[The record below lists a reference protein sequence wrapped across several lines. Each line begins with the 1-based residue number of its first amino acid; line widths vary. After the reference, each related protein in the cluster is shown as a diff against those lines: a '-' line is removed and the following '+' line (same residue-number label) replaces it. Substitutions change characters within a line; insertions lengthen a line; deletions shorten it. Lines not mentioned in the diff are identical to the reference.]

1 MRSPRPAV
9 WLALLALAVCVQ
21 RSRTYDE
28 PFERDIM
35 TYAVVGHELVLGNK
49 LYSDVLDNKPP
60 AIYATFGLAEGLTG
74 YGPAE
79 VYLVN
84 VVFSILAM
92 AGLYAGA
99 AQAHGASGGLVAAAL
114 WLLFSYD
121 LNLQA
126 NQPNTELCLN
136 ALLSVAFALAF
147 GPPRSSRAW
156 AAGLVLALASLFKP
170 VALVMVPLW
179 ASVLGLQHARRG
191 GRLPPA
197 LSRAAALGVPAAM
210 AWAALLGYFWLD
222 DRYEIFTTTM
232 FAFNRDYAGSF
243 GHNLAAALSPSRVW
257 PHALRLALPLLLLAI
272 VGLALGLV
280 KDGRAQ
286 LPVLSYFAG
295 ALVMIALPGHWW
307 AHYYQLDLPP
317 LVLGAASGLAALG
330 GLSHPWGTR
339 ARAAVLVGVFAFGLT
354 AHLRQLAL
362 DGDAASMRKYGRRF
376 IAVRESARRVSAL
389 LREGETVY
397 MYGIEP
403 GIYFYSRR
411 RPIAQALWINHL
423 TGPLR
428 VPLRHTLRRQLR
440 EVRPELIVADTRY
453 SLEWIP
459 PGLVLWIEQE
469 YERLPAEPALA
480 PFQLLVRRD
489 SALRARLTRGGTPA
503 GSL

>member
-9 WLALLALAVCVQ
+9 WLALLALAICAQ
-21 RSRTYDE
+21 RWGTRDE
-28 PFERDIM
+28 PFERDVM
-35 TYAVVGHELVLGNK
+35 TYAVVGHELVLGNR

-60 AIYATFGLAEGLTG
+60 AIYATFGLAELLVG

-84 VVFSILAM
+84 VVFSVMAM
-92 AGLYAGA
+92 AGLYAA
-99 AQAHGASGGLVAAAL
+99 AARAHGTATGLVAALL

-121 LNLQA
+121 LDLQA

-147 GPPRSSRAW
+147 ASPPASRAW

-170 VALVMVPLW
+170 VALVMAPLW
-179 ASVLGLQHARRG
+179 AGVLALPHASRG
-191 GRLPPA
+191 GRLPEA
-197 LSRAAALGVPAAM
+197 LSRAAALCVPSAL

-243 GHNLAAALSPSRVW
+243 GDNLAAALSPSRLW
-257 PHALRLALPLLLLAI
+257 PHALRLALPLLLLTI
-272 VGLALGLV
+272 VGLALGLL
-280 KDGRAQ
+280 KDWRAQ
-286 LPVLSYFAG
+286 LSLLAYFAG

-307 AHYYQLDLPP
+307 AHYYQLYLPP
-317 LVLGAASGLAALG
+317 LVLGAASGVAALG
-330 GLSHPWGTR
+330 RRPQPWGPR
-339 ARAAVLVGVFAFGLT
+339 ARAAALVGVFAFGLP

-376 IAVRESARRVSAL
+376 IAVREAARRASAL
-389 LREGETVY
+389 LREGERVY

-403 GIYFYSRR
+403 GIYFHTRR
-411 RPIAQALWINHL
+411 RPIAQALWLNHL

-428 VPLRHTLRRQLR
+428 VPLRQTLRRQLR
-440 EVRPELIVADTRY
+440 EVRPELIVVDTRY
-453 SLEWIP
+453 RADWIP
-459 PGLVLWIEQE
+459 PGLVLWIEEQ
-469 YERLPAEPALA
+469 YERLPADPAIA

-489 SALRARLTRGGTPA
+489 SALRARLPSGGTPA